1 MRYLIGHYGRF
12 HSICMS
18 IRQSID
24 PVSRTIAH
32 FQSTSSIVSSCN
44 RGYTLVE
51 LLIIIAVVGVLS
63 SISWS
68 VYQGY
73 VSSSRE
79 SALLQTLQSVK
90 LVQEDRRLRLGEYVE
105 GAYDPTNPSV
115 SGGLASTLG
124 WNPPDPNLEISLV
137 AECQAD
143 GTAPECARGSGI
155 KVTATHT
162 QGESRCRIYNGATTS
177 NC

>member
-1 MRYLIGHYGRF
+1 MIN
-12 HSICMS
+12 
-18 IRQSID
+18 
-24 PVSRTIAH
+24 H
-32 FQSTSSIVSSCN
+32 FKNGFS
-44 RGYTLVE
+44 LVE
-51 LLIIIAVVGVLS
+51 LMIAVAIAAILGSLAMTA
-63 SISWS
+63 
-68 VYQGY
+68 YNGY

-124 WNPPDPNLEISLV
+124 WNPSDPSLEISLV

-143 GTAPECARGSGI
+143 GTAPECARGSGV

-162 QGESRCRIYNGATTS
+162 QGESMCRIYNGVTTS

>member
-1 MRYLIGHYGRF
+1 MISHPKNGF
-12 HSICMS
+12 
-18 IRQSID
+18 
-24 PVSRTIAH
+24 
-32 FQSTSSIVSSCN
+32 
-44 RGYTLVE
+44 TLVE
-51 LLIIIAVVGVLS
+51 LMIAIAIAAILGSLAMTA
-63 SISWS
+63 
-68 VYQGY
+68 YNGY

-105 GAYDPTNPSV
+105 GAYDPTNPTV

-124 WNPPDPNLEISLV
+124 WNPSDPNLEISLV

-162 QGESRCRIYNGATTS
+162 QGESMCRIYNGATTS

>member
-1 MRYLIGHYGRF
+1 MINHHKNGF
-12 HSICMS
+12 
-18 IRQSID
+18 
-24 PVSRTIAH
+24 
-32 FQSTSSIVSSCN
+32 
-44 RGYTLVE
+44 TLVE
-51 LLIIIAVVGVLS
+51 LVIAIAILAILGSLAMTA
-63 SISWS
+63 
-68 VYQGY
+68 YNGY

-124 WNPPDPNLEISLV
+124 WNPSDPSLEISLV

-143 GTAPECARGSGI
+143 GTAPECARGSGV

-162 QGESRCRIYNGATTS
+162 RGESMCRIYNGVTTS

>member
-1 MRYLIGHYGRF
+1 MINYPKNGF
-12 HSICMS
+12 
-18 IRQSID
+18 
-24 PVSRTIAH
+24 
-32 FQSTSSIVSSCN
+32 
-44 RGYTLVE
+44 TLVE
-51 LLIIIAVVGVLS
+51 LMIAIAIAAILGSLAMTA
-63 SISWS
+63 
-68 VYQGY
+68 YNGY

-124 WNPPDPNLEISLV
+124 WNPSDPNPEISFV

-162 QGESRCRIYNGATTS
+162 QGESMCRIYNGVTTS

>member
-1 MRYLIGHYGRF
+1 MISQPKNGF
-12 HSICMS
+12 
-18 IRQSID
+18 
-24 PVSRTIAH
+24 
-32 FQSTSSIVSSCN
+32 
-44 RGYTLVE
+44 TLVE
-51 LLIIIAVVGVLS
+51 LMIAIAIAAILGSLAMTA
-63 SISWS
+63 
-68 VYQGY
+68 YNGY

-105 GAYDPTNPSV
+105 GAYDPTNPTV

-124 WNPPDPNLEISLV
+124 WNPSDPNLEISLV

-162 QGESRCRIYNGATTS
+162 QGESMCRIYNGATTS

>member
-1 MRYLIGHYGRF
+1 MISHRKNGF
-12 HSICMS
+12 
-18 IRQSID
+18 
-24 PVSRTIAH
+24 
-32 FQSTSSIVSSCN
+32 
-44 RGYTLVE
+44 TLVE
-51 LLIIIAVVGVLS
+51 LMIAVAIAAILGSLAMTA
-63 SISWS
+63 
-68 VYQGY
+68 YNGY

-79 SALLQTLQSVK
+79 SALLHTLQSVK

-124 WNPPDPNLEISLV
+124 WNPSDPNPEISFV

-143 GTAPECARGSGI
+143 GTAPECARGSGV
-155 KVTATHT
+155 KVTATHN
-162 QGESRCRIYNGATTS
+162 QGESMCRIYNGATTS

>member
-1 MRYLIGHYGRF
+1 MINHLKNGF
-12 HSICMS
+12 
-18 IRQSID
+18 
-24 PVSRTIAH
+24 
-32 FQSTSSIVSSCN
+32 
-44 RGYTLVE
+44 TLVE
-51 LLIIIAVVGVLS
+51 LMIAIAIAAILGSLAMTA
-63 SISWS
+63 
-68 VYQGY
+68 YNGY

-105 GAYDPTNPSV
+105 GAYDPTNPTV

-124 WNPPDPNLEISLV
+124 WNPSDPNLEISLV

-143 GTAPECARGSGI
+143 GTAPECARGRGV

-162 QGESRCRIYNGATTS
+162 QGESMCRIYNGVTTS

>member
-1 MRYLIGHYGRF
+1 MIN
-12 HSICMS
+12 
-18 IRQSID
+18 
-24 PVSRTIAH
+24 H
-32 FQSTSSIVSSCN
+32 FKNGFS
-44 RGYTLVE
+44 LVE
-51 LLIIIAVVGVLS
+51 LMIAVAIAAILGSLAMTA
-63 SISWS
+63 
-68 VYQGY
+68 YNGY

-90 LVQEDRRLRLGEYVE
+90 LVQEDRRPRLGEYVE

-124 WNPPDPNLEISLV
+124 WNPSDPSLEISLV
-137 AECQAD
+137 AECQAV
-143 GTAPECARGSGI
+143 GTAPECARGSGV

-162 QGESRCRIYNGATTS
+162 QGESMCRIYNGVTTS

>member
-1 MRYLIGHYGRF
+1 MIKHHKNGF
-12 HSICMS
+12 
-18 IRQSID
+18 
-24 PVSRTIAH
+24 
-32 FQSTSSIVSSCN
+32 
-44 RGYTLVE
+44 TLVE
-51 LLIIIAVVGVLS
+51 LMIAIAILAILGSLAMTA
-63 SISWS
+63 
-68 VYQGY
+68 YNGY

-124 WNPPDPNLEISLV
+124 WNPSDPSLEISLV

-143 GTAPECARGSGI
+143 GTAPECARGSGV

-162 QGESRCRIYNGATTS
+162 QGESMCRIYNGVTTS

>member
-1 MRYLIGHYGRF
+1 MINHPKNGF
-12 HSICMS
+12 
-18 IRQSID
+18 
-24 PVSRTIAH
+24 
-32 FQSTSSIVSSCN
+32 
-44 RGYTLVE
+44 TLVE
-51 LLIIIAVVGVLS
+51 LMIAIAIAAILGSLAMTA
-63 SISWS
+63 
-68 VYQGY
+68 YNGY

-124 WNPPDPNLEISLV
+124 WNPSDPSLEISLV

-143 GTAPECARGSGI
+143 GTAPEGARGSGV

-162 QGESRCRIYNGATTS
+162 QGESMCRIYNGVTTS

>member
-1 MRYLIGHYGRF
+1 M
-12 HSICMS
+12 
-18 IRQSID
+18 
-24 PVSRTIAH
+24 SRTIVH
-32 FQSTSSIVSSCN
+32 SQSTYSIVSSCN

-73 VSSSRE
+73 VTSSRE

-124 WNPPDPNLEISLV
+124 WNPSDPNVEISLV
-137 AECQAD
+137 AECLTD
-143 GTAPECARGSGI
+143 GTAPECARGSGV

-162 QGESRCRIYNGATTS
+162 QGESMCRIYNGVTTS
-177 NC
+177 DC

>member
-1 MRYLIGHYGRF
+1 MINHPKNGF
-12 HSICMS
+12 
-18 IRQSID
+18 
-24 PVSRTIAH
+24 
-32 FQSTSSIVSSCN
+32 
-44 RGYTLVE
+44 TLVE
-51 LLIIIAVVGVLS
+51 LMIAIAIAAILGSLAMTA
-63 SISWS
+63 
-68 VYQGY
+68 YNGY

-124 WNPPDPNLEISLV
+124 WNPSDPNPEISFV

-143 GTAPECARGSGI
+143 GTAPECARGSG
-155 KVTATHT
+155 VRMTATHT
-162 QGESRCRIYNGATTS
+162 QGESMCRIYNGATAS
-177 NC
+177 EC

>member
-1 MRYLIGHYGRF
+1 MINHPKNGF
-12 HSICMS
+12 
-18 IRQSID
+18 
-24 PVSRTIAH
+24 
-32 FQSTSSIVSSCN
+32 
-44 RGYTLVE
+44 TLVE
-51 LLIIIAVVGVLS
+51 LMIAIAIAAILGSLAMTA
-63 SISWS
+63 
-68 VYQGY
+68 YNGY

-124 WNPPDPNLEISLV
+124 WNPSDPNPEISFV

-162 QGESRCRIYNGATTS
+162 QGESMCRIYNGVTTS

>member
-1 MRYLIGHYGRF
+1 MINHPKNGF
-12 HSICMS
+12 
-18 IRQSID
+18 
-24 PVSRTIAH
+24 
-32 FQSTSSIVSSCN
+32 
-44 RGYTLVE
+44 TLVE
-51 LLIIIAVVGVLS
+51 LMIAIAIAAILGSLAMTA
-63 SISWS
+63 
-68 VYQGY
+68 YNGY

-124 WNPPDPNLEISLV
+124 WNPSDPSLEISLV

-143 GTAPECARGSGI
+143 GTAPECARGSGV

-162 QGESRCRIYNGATTS
+162 QGESMCRIYNGAAMS

>member
-1 MRYLIGHYGRF
+1 MISHPKNGF
-12 HSICMS
+12 
-18 IRQSID
+18 
-24 PVSRTIAH
+24 
-32 FQSTSSIVSSCN
+32 
-44 RGYTLVE
+44 TLVE
-51 LLIIIAVVGVLS
+51 LMIAIAIAAILGSLAMTA
-63 SISWS
+63 
-68 VYQGY
+68 YNGY
-73 VSSSRE
+73 VSSGRE

-124 WNPPDPNLEISLV
+124 WNPSDPSLEISLV

-162 QGESRCRIYNGATTS
+162 QGESMCRIYNGVTTS

>member
-1 MRYLIGHYGRF
+1 MIN
-12 HSICMS
+12 
-18 IRQSID
+18 
-24 PVSRTIAH
+24 H
-32 FQSTSSIVSSCN
+32 FKNGFS
-44 RGYTLVE
+44 LVE
-51 LLIIIAVVGVLS
+51 LMIAVAIAAILGSLAMTA
-63 SISWS
+63 
-68 VYQGY
+68 YNGY

-124 WNPPDPNLEISLV
+124 WNPSDPSLEISLV

-143 GTAPECARGSGI
+143 GTAPGCARGSGV

-162 QGESRCRIYNGATTS
+162 QGESMCRIYNGATTS

>member
-1 MRYLIGHYGRF
+1 MISHPKNGF
-12 HSICMS
+12 
-18 IRQSID
+18 
-24 PVSRTIAH
+24 
-32 FQSTSSIVSSCN
+32 
-44 RGYTLVE
+44 TLVE
-51 LLIIIAVVGVLS
+51 LMIAIAIAAILGSLAMTA
-63 SISWS
+63 
-68 VYQGY
+68 YNGY

-124 WNPPDPNLEISLV
+124 WNPSDPNVEISLV

-143 GTAPECARGSGI
+143 GTAPECARGSGV

-162 QGESRCRIYNGATTS
+162 QGESMCRIYNGVTTS

>member
-1 MRYLIGHYGRF
+1 MINYPKNGF
-12 HSICMS
+12 
-18 IRQSID
+18 
-24 PVSRTIAH
+24 
-32 FQSTSSIVSSCN
+32 
-44 RGYTLVE
+44 TLVE
-51 LLIIIAVVGVLS
+51 LIIAIAIAAILGSLAMTA
-63 SISWS
+63 
-68 VYQGY
+68 YNGY

-124 WNPPDPNLEISLV
+124 WNPSDPSLEISLV

-162 QGESRCRIYNGATTS
+162 QGESMCRIYNGVTTS

>member
-1 MRYLIGHYGRF
+1 MINHLKNGF
-12 HSICMS
+12 
-18 IRQSID
+18 
-24 PVSRTIAH
+24 
-32 FQSTSSIVSSCN
+32 
-44 RGYTLVE
+44 TLVE
-51 LLIIIAVVGVLS
+51 LMIAIAIAAILGSLAMTA
-63 SISWS
+63 
-68 VYQGY
+68 YNGY

-124 WNPPDPNLEISLV
+124 WNPSDPSLEISLV

-143 GTAPECARGSGI
+143 GTAPECARGSGV

-162 QGESRCRIYNGATTS
+162 QGESMCRIYNGVTTS

>member
-1 MRYLIGHYGRF
+1 MINHPKNGF
-12 HSICMS
+12 
-18 IRQSID
+18 
-24 PVSRTIAH
+24 
-32 FQSTSSIVSSCN
+32 
-44 RGYTLVE
+44 TLVE
-51 LLIIIAVVGVLS
+51 LMIAIAIAAILGSLAMTA
-63 SISWS
+63 
-68 VYQGY
+68 YNGY

-124 WNPPDPNLEISLV
+124 WNPSDPNVEISLV

-143 GTAPECARGSGI
+143 GTAPECARGSGV

-162 QGESRCRIYNGATTS
+162 QGESMCRIYNGATTS

>member
-1 MRYLIGHYGRF
+1 MINHPKNGF
-12 HSICMS
+12 
-18 IRQSID
+18 
-24 PVSRTIAH
+24 
-32 FQSTSSIVSSCN
+32 
-44 RGYTLVE
+44 TLVE
-51 LLIIIAVVGVLS
+51 LMIAIAIAAILGSLAMTA
-63 SISWS
+63 
-68 VYQGY
+68 YNGY

-124 WNPPDPNLEISLV
+124 WNPSDPNVEISLV

-143 GTAPECARGSGI
+143 GTAPECARGSGV

-162 QGESRCRIYNGATTS
+162 QGESMCRIYNGSTTS

>member
-1 MRYLIGHYGRF
+1 MISHPKNGF
-12 HSICMS
+12 
-18 IRQSID
+18 
-24 PVSRTIAH
+24 
-32 FQSTSSIVSSCN
+32 
-44 RGYTLVE
+44 TLVE
-51 LLIIIAVVGVLS
+51 LMIAIAIAAILGSLAMTA
-63 SISWS
+63 
-68 VYQGY
+68 YNGY

-124 WNPPDPNLEISLV
+124 WNPSDPSLEISLV

-143 GTAPECARGSGI
+143 GTAPECARGSGV

-162 QGESRCRIYNGATTS
+162 QGESMCRIYNGVTTS

>member
-1 MRYLIGHYGRF
+1 MISQPKNGF
-12 HSICMS
+12 
-18 IRQSID
+18 
-24 PVSRTIAH
+24 
-32 FQSTSSIVSSCN
+32 
-44 RGYTLVE
+44 TLVE
-51 LLIIIAVVGVLS
+51 LMIAVAIAAILGSLAMTA
-63 SISWS
+63 
-68 VYQGY
+68 YNGY

-79 SALLQTLQSVK
+79 SALLHTLQSVK

-124 WNPPDPNLEISLV
+124 WNPSDPSLEISLV

-143 GTAPECARGSGI
+143 GTAPECARGSGV

-162 QGESRCRIYNGATTS
+162 QGESMCRIYNGATTS

>member
-1 MRYLIGHYGRF
+1 MTAY
-12 HSICMS
+12 
-18 IRQSID
+18 
-24 PVSRTIAH
+24 
-32 FQSTSSIVSSCN
+32 N
-44 RGYTLVE
+44 
-51 LLIIIAVVGVLS
+51 
-63 SISWS
+63 
-68 VYQGY
+68 GY

-124 WNPPDPNLEISLV
+124 WNPSDPSLEISLV

-143 GTAPECARGSGI
+143 GTAPECARGSGV

-162 QGESRCRIYNGATTS
+162 QGESMCRIYNGVTTS

>member
-1 MRYLIGHYGRF
+1 MIN
-12 HSICMS
+12 
-18 IRQSID
+18 
-24 PVSRTIAH
+24 H
-32 FQSTSSIVSSCN
+32 FKNGFS
-44 RGYTLVE
+44 LVE
-51 LLIIIAVVGVLS
+51 LMIAVAIAAILGSLAMTA
-63 SISWS
+63 
-68 VYQGY
+68 YNGY

-90 LVQEDRRLRLGEYVE
+90 LVQEDRRPRLGEYVE

-124 WNPPDPNLEISLV
+124 WNPSDPSLEISLV
-137 AECQAD
+137 AECQAV
-143 GTAPECARGSGI
+143 GTAPECARGSGV

-162 QGESRCRIYNGATTS
+162 QGESMCRIYNGATTS

>member
-1 MRYLIGHYGRF
+1 MINHPKSGF
-12 HSICMS
+12 
-18 IRQSID
+18 
-24 PVSRTIAH
+24 
-32 FQSTSSIVSSCN
+32 
-44 RGYTLVE
+44 TLVE
-51 LLIIIAVVGVLS
+51 LMIAIATAAILGSLAMTA
-63 SISWS
+63 
-68 VYQGY
+68 YNGY

-124 WNPPDPNLEISLV
+124 WNPSDPNLEISLV
-137 AECQAD
+137 AECQTD
-143 GTAPECARGSGI
+143 GTAPECSRGSGV

-162 QGESRCRIYNGATTS
+162 QGESMCRIYNGATTS

>member
-1 MRYLIGHYGRF
+1 MINHPKNGF
-12 HSICMS
+12 
-18 IRQSID
+18 
-24 PVSRTIAH
+24 
-32 FQSTSSIVSSCN
+32 
-44 RGYTLVE
+44 TLVE
-51 LLIIIAVVGVLS
+51 LMIAIAIAAILGSLAMTA
-63 SISWS
+63 
-68 VYQGY
+68 YNGY

-124 WNPPDPNLEISLV
+124 WNPSDPSLEISLV

-143 GTAPECARGSGI
+143 GSAPECARGSGV

-162 QGESRCRIYNGATTS
+162 QAESMCRIYNGVTTS

>member
-1 MRYLIGHYGRF
+1 MISHPKNGF
-12 HSICMS
+12 
-18 IRQSID
+18 
-24 PVSRTIAH
+24 
-32 FQSTSSIVSSCN
+32 
-44 RGYTLVE
+44 TLVE
-51 LLIIIAVVGVLS
+51 LMIAIAIAAILGSLAMTA
-63 SISWS
+63 
-68 VYQGY
+68 YNGY

-79 SALLQTLQSVK
+79 SLLLQTLQSVK

-124 WNPPDPNLEISLV
+124 WNPSDPSLEISLV

-162 QGESRCRIYNGATTS
+162 QGESMCRIYNGATTS

>member
-1 MRYLIGHYGRF
+1 MINHLKNGF
-12 HSICMS
+12 
-18 IRQSID
+18 
-24 PVSRTIAH
+24 
-32 FQSTSSIVSSCN
+32 
-44 RGYTLVE
+44 TLVE
-51 LLIIIAVVGVLS
+51 LMIAIAIAAILGSLAMTA
-63 SISWS
+63 
-68 VYQGY
+68 YNGY

-105 GAYDPTNPSV
+105 GAYDPTNPTV

-124 WNPPDPNLEISLV
+124 WNPSDPNLEISLV

-162 QGESRCRIYNGATTS
+162 QGESMCRIYNGATTS

>member
-1 MRYLIGHYGRF
+1 MISHPKNGF
-12 HSICMS
+12 
-18 IRQSID
+18 
-24 PVSRTIAH
+24 
-32 FQSTSSIVSSCN
+32 
-44 RGYTLVE
+44 TLVE
-51 LLIIIAVVGVLS
+51 LMIAVAIAAILGSLAMTA
-63 SISWS
+63 
-68 VYQGY
+68 YNGY

-124 WNPPDPNLEISLV
+124 WNPSAPNLEISLV

-162 QGESRCRIYNGATTS
+162 QGESMCRIYNGATTS

>member
-1 MRYLIGHYGRF
+1 MINYPKNGF
-12 HSICMS
+12 
-18 IRQSID
+18 
-24 PVSRTIAH
+24 
-32 FQSTSSIVSSCN
+32 
-44 RGYTLVE
+44 TLVE
-51 LLIIIAVVGVLS
+51 LMIAIAIAAILGSLAMTA
-63 SISWS
+63 
-68 VYQGY
+68 YNGY

-124 WNPPDPNLEISLV
+124 WNPSDPSLEISLV

-162 QGESRCRIYNGATTS
+162 QGESMCRIYNGATTS

>member
-1 MRYLIGHYGRF
+1 MSRSQF
-12 HSICMS
+12 H
-18 IRQSID
+18 
-24 PVSRTIAH
+24 A
-32 FQSTSSIVSSCN
+32 QSTSSVMASCN
-44 RGYTLVE
+44 QGYTLVE

-63 SISWS
+63 SLSWS

-124 WNPPDPNLEISLV
+124 WNPSDPNVEISLV

-143 GTAPECARGSGI
+143 GTAPECARGSGV

-162 QGESRCRIYNGATTS
+162 QGESMCRIYNGATTS

>member
-1 MRYLIGHYGRF
+1 MISHPKNGF
-12 HSICMS
+12 
-18 IRQSID
+18 
-24 PVSRTIAH
+24 
-32 FQSTSSIVSSCN
+32 
-44 RGYTLVE
+44 TLVE
-51 LLIIIAVVGVLS
+51 LMIAIAIAAILGSLAMTA
-63 SISWS
+63 
-68 VYQGY
+68 YNGY

-124 WNPPDPNLEISLV
+124 WNPSDPNVEISLV

-143 GTAPECARGSGI
+143 GTAPECARGSGV

-162 QGESRCRIYNGATTS
+162 QGESMCRIYNGATTS
-177 NC
+177 SC

>member
-1 MRYLIGHYGRF
+1 MINHLKNGF
-12 HSICMS
+12 
-18 IRQSID
+18 
-24 PVSRTIAH
+24 
-32 FQSTSSIVSSCN
+32 
-44 RGYTLVE
+44 TLVE
-51 LLIIIAVVGVLS
+51 LMIAIAIGAILGS
-63 SISWS
+63 LAMTA
-68 VYQGY
+68 YNGY

-105 GAYDPTNPSV
+105 GAYDPTNPTV

-124 WNPPDPNLEISLV
+124 WNPSDPNLEISFV

-143 GTAPECARGSGI
+143 GTAPECARGSGV

-162 QGESRCRIYNGATTS
+162 QGESMCRIYNGATTS

>member
-1 MRYLIGHYGRF
+1 MINHPKNGF
-12 HSICMS
+12 
-18 IRQSID
+18 
-24 PVSRTIAH
+24 
-32 FQSTSSIVSSCN
+32 
-44 RGYTLVE
+44 TLVE
-51 LLIIIAVVGVLS
+51 LMIAIAIAAILGSLAMTA
-63 SISWS
+63 
-68 VYQGY
+68 YNGY

-124 WNPPDPNLEISLV
+124 WNPSDPNPEISFV
-137 AECQAD
+137 VECQAD
-143 GTAPECARGSGI
+143 GTAPECARGSGV
-155 KVTATHT
+155 KVIATHT
-162 QGESRCRIYNGATTS
+162 QGESMCRIYNGVTTS

>member
-1 MRYLIGHYGRF
+1 MINHPKNGF
-12 HSICMS
+12 
-18 IRQSID
+18 
-24 PVSRTIAH
+24 
-32 FQSTSSIVSSCN
+32 
-44 RGYTLVE
+44 TLVE
-51 LLIIIAVVGVLS
+51 LMIAVAIAAILGSLAMTA
-63 SISWS
+63 
-68 VYQGY
+68 YNGY

-124 WNPPDPNLEISLV
+124 WNPSDPSLEISLV

-143 GTAPECARGSGI
+143 GTAPECGRGSGV

-162 QGESRCRIYNGATTS
+162 QGESMCRIYNGVTTS